1 MTISVTTCSVFFGGN
16 IAEKEETNRPFQ
28 LVMDILRYYI
38 YLDFKTRKKSPS
50 KTKFFVN
57 VNDTISRILA
67 ISTKIN
73 DELNTCPLFRH
84 QRQDEHP

>member
-1 MTISVTTCSVFFGGN
+1 MTISITTCSVFWGGN

-28 LVMDILRYYI
+28 LVMDILHYYI
-38 YLDFKTRKKSPS
+38 WTSKLEKSPS
-50 KTKFFVN
+50 KTKNFGN
-57 VNDTISRILA
+57 GNDTISCILA

>member
-38 YLDFKTRKKSPS
+38 WTSKLEKKAQVKQKILEMLTIQYLVYLQYQQK
-50 KTKFFVN
+50 
-57 VNDTISRILA
+57 
-67 ISTKIN
+67 
-73 DELNTCPLFRH
+73 
-84 QRQDEHP
+84 